1 MEFVIIGGKPES
13 IELLE
18 RILQQNEDENAVRYT
33 KRVKMAENTI
43 MLYYED
49 KMGLRVEDVR
59 LMMKS
64 FPDISAFVV
73 KASQGSLIMDDHLTT
88 FEPAKSTPVD

>member
-1 MEFVIIGGKPES
+1 MEFVVIGGKPDS

-18 RILQQNEDENAVRYT
+18 KILQQNEDENAVRYS
-33 KRVKMAENTI
+33 KRIKMAENTI
-43 MLYYED
+43 VLYYED

-64 FPDISAFVV
+64 FPDISSFVI
-73 KASQGSLIMDDHLTT
+73 KASQGSLIMDDQLTV
-88 FEPAKSTPVD
+88 FEKAKSTPID